1 MSDTK
6 QRLLETAKDL
16 FMARGY
22 NAVGTNEICLTAGV
36 NKGTFY
42 HFYKSKTDLALDALD
57 SYGNDFCEA
66 FERVVNSKAA
76 PIKKIQQIFNIPY
89 KSNKAW
95 QGKHGYAQGC
105 LVGNLSLELSTID
118 ERVRKRLFAIMSQW
132 SKTLMPLVDE
142 LIQSKAVSPINVEQ
156 GAMALVSYLQGLTLM
171 AKTSNDP
178 KVIQR
183 LGKGALS
190 LLNGL

>member
-57 SYGNDFCEA
+57 SYGNEFCEA
-66 FERVVNSKAA
+66 FERIVNSKAA
-76 PIKKIQQIFNIPY
+76 PIRLKRSSKSSIF
-89 KSNKAW
+89 
-95 QGKHGYAQGC
+95 
-105 LVGNLSLELSTID
+105 
-118 ERVRKRLFAIMSQW
+118 R
-132 SKTLMPLVDE
+132 
-142 LIQSKAVSPINVEQ
+142 INP
-156 GAMALVSYLQGLTLM
+156 T
-171 AKTSNDP
+171 
-178 KVIQR
+178 R
-183 LGKGALS
+183 LGRENMAMLRDAWLEICRWSLAL
-190 LLNGL
+190 